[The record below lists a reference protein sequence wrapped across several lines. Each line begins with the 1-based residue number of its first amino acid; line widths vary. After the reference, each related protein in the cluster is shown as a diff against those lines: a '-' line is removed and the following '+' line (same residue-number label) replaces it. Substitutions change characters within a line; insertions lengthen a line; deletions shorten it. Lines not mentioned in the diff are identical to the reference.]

1 VPDILPL
8 VIADEDHKNQSF
20 GQFVVNEKHRSDSQ
34 FEHLIK
40 LYVLADSLMDPLTA
54 NMAIAEIRS
63 FGLTDRYCPGA
74 KVMDRV
80 FRSTRDGDGLRNLLA
95 DCYIYNP
102 YVEFDGH
109 FPKAFLLLVLQ
120 RFQRAKLGE
129 SVKFDENDV
138 EMLQSNSPYTLGEY
152 FQQLEESPE

>member
-1 VPDILPL
+1 VPGILPP
-8 VIADEDHKNQSF
+8 VIADEDPKNQSF
-20 GQFVVNEKHRSDSQ
+20 DQYVVNEKRRSDYR

-40 LYVLADSLMDPLTA
+40 LYILADSLMDPLTA

-63 FGLTDRYCPGA
+63 FGLTNGYCPGA

-102 YVEFDGH
+102 YVQFDGD

-120 RFQRAKLGE
+120 RSQRAKLGE
-129 SVKFDENDV
+129 SVTFDGDDV
-138 EMLQSNSPYTLGEY
+138 EMLQSDSPYTFREY
-152 FQQLEESPE
+152 FQQLEESSE

>member
-1 VPDILPL
+1 MPGILPP
-8 VIADEDHKNQSF
+8 VIADEDPKNQSF
-20 GQFVVNEKHRSDSQ
+20 DQYVVNEKRRSDYR

-40 LYVLADSLMDPLTA
+40 LYILADSLMDPLTA

-63 FGLTDRYCPGA
+63 FGLTNGYCPGA

-102 YVEFDGH
+102 YVQFDGD
-109 FPKAFLLLVLQ
+109 FPKAFLLLVLE
-120 RFQRAKLGE
+120 RFQDAKV
-129 SVKFDENDV
+129 SQNVSFDEENI
-138 EMLQSNSPYTLGEY
+138 EELQGNNPYAIGEY
-152 FQQLEESPE
+152 FQQPEESPE